1 MQIWKDIPEYN
12 GIYKISNTGEVKSH
26 SDKGIRILKPDLA
39 KGYLRVTLSKNN
51 SQKRFMIHRLVAES
65 FLPKINNKKYVN
77 HIDGNKLNNDISNL
91 EWCTASENE
100 KHSYNK
106 LGKIPPCAKKCIDKS
121 TGIIYT
127 SVTKAANAINIKP
140 GTLLAKLN
148 GQIRNNT
155 NIIAI

>member
-1 MQIWKDIPEYN
+1 MQFWKEVPEYN

-26 SDKGIRILKPDLA
+26 SDKGIRILKPDIA

-51 SQKRFMIHRLVAES
+51 SQKRFMIHRLVAEL

-77 HIDGNKLNNDISNL
+77 HIDGNKLNNYVSNL

-121 TGIIYT
+121 TGNIYN
-127 SVTKAANAINIKP
+127 SITKAAIAINMKP
-140 GTLLAKLN
+140 TTLLSKLN
-148 GQIRNNT
+148 GQNKNNT
-155 NIIAI
+155 SIALL